1 MELESVFNGHYY
13 DGKSAKSRPCLIT
26 LEADGLLIAFS
37 DDLGPADTF
46 WHREGIHPAE
56 FNDSKHS
63 KLQFGP
69 YPRETVEVDG
79 RGFFDALEANYP
91 SAPFTVP
98 VHGFLTRFGWRGLV
112 SGVAIAVAIMASAYL
127 WVIPVFADNLA
138 QQMPRAAEHKLG
150 AQLAQSELFG
160 RVDVTR
166 TAALEGFVRNLKLD
180 ENVPLKAR
188 VIDSPVLNAYA
199 SMGGY
204 LSFHS
209 ALVDSLTRL
218 EQLAGLVAHEFAHVQ
233 HRHSLRGMY
242 RASANYIVL
251 GALFGDAS
259 GMSGIIL
266 QQAESV
272 GSLAFNR
279 DQEAE
284 ADATARAILDE
295 RGLDR
300 KGMAE
305 LFEVLKRESGGANI
319 PEWLSTHPDLDARIA
334 AAQQPTRVPVRTGVT
349 VNEDSLRYY
358 FDRLK
363 LKPATTADSS
373 SGESITIDAKAK

>member
-1 MELESVFNGHYY
+1 MELESVFTGHYY

-26 LEADGLLIAFS
+26 LEADGLLIAFK

-46 WHREGIHPAE
+46 WHRDGIHPAE
-56 FNDSKHS
+56 FNDTKHT

-79 RGFFDALEANYP
+79 RAFFDALDASYP

-98 VHGFLTRFGWRGLV
+98 VHGFLSRFGWRGLV
-112 SGVAIAVAIMASAYL
+112 SGVAVAIAIMASAYL
-127 WVIPVFADNLA
+127 WVIPNFADSLA

-150 AQLAQSELFG
+150 AQLAQTELFG
-160 RVDVTR
+160 KVDATR
-166 TAALEGFVRNLKLD
+166 TAALEGFVRHLKLD
-180 ENVPLKAR
+180 ESVPLKAR
-188 VIDSPVLNAYA
+188 VIDSDVLNAYA

-209 ALVDSLTRL
+209 ALLDSLTRP
-218 EQLAGLVAHEFAHVQ
+218 EQLAGLVAHEFAHVK
-233 HRHSLRGMY
+233 HRHSLRALY

-284 ADATARAILDE
+284 ADATAHAILDE

-305 LFEVLKRESGGANI
+305 LFEVLKRESAGAAI

-334 AAQQPTRVPVRTGVT
+334 AASQPTLVPVRSSVS
-349 VNEDSLRYY
+349 VNADSLRFY
-358 FDRLK
+358 FNRILLK
-363 LKPATTADSS
+363 SDPKSS
-373 SGESITIDAKAK
+373 SAE